1 MKLDFFM
8 KKVKLIPIG
17 LSYSRTSSGAYALIM
32 TEENGQ
38 RRLPV
43 VIGANEAQAIA
54 IQMEGMKPYRPLT
67 HDLFLYMAS
76 AFSIE
81 VIEVNIIKLKDGIF
95 YSEIVCKRKKKE
107 IKIDARTSDAIAIS
121 MKFDCPIY
129 VNEKIMKKAA
139 ILLDEK
145 SGSILHTT
153 EQDKEEEEEKK
164 EREISDYSNDE
175 LNEMMIDVIKEE
187 DYETASII
195 RDEIKKRNVKK

>member
-1 MKLDFFM
+1 M

>member
-1 MKLDFFM
+1 M

-195 RDEIKKRNVKK
+195 RDEIKKRNIKE